1 MSVSYA
7 GLIQG
12 NLSPIDVARMIQ
24 RHYGGDRF
32 AIHFT
37 NDEDFYQ
44 ISFIENYS
52 EEVMALRPW
61 KRGEHAKKR
70 LMSVHI
76 NGGCKG
82 DYSVVTDENMTYIS
96 LGHSGDAPQIID
108 ALVGV
113 LGGWVKDELGPGET
127 NDKFVRLEVLEAA
140 RAAAAAEA

>member
-12 NLSPIDVARMIQ
+12 NFSPIDVARMIQ

-32 AIHFT
+32 AIHLT

-44 ISFIENYS
+44 ISFIENYP

-76 NGGCKG
+76 NGACKG
-82 DYSVVTDENMTYIS
+82 DYAAVTSENMTYVS
-96 LGHSGDAPQIID
+96 LGHWGECREIID
-108 ALVGV
+108 PLVR
-113 LGGWVKDELGPGET
+113 LMGGWVKDECGPGET
-127 NDKFVRLEVLEAA
+127 NDKWVRLEVLEAA
-140 RAAAAAEA
+140 REAAKAAA